1 MKLYKAERLKSKGFK
16 PFFMPIDNPIEPVLK
31 INAQNGGP

>member
-16 PFFMPIDNPIEPVLK
+16 PFFMPIDNPIEP
-31 INAQNGGP
+31 QNRVSLD